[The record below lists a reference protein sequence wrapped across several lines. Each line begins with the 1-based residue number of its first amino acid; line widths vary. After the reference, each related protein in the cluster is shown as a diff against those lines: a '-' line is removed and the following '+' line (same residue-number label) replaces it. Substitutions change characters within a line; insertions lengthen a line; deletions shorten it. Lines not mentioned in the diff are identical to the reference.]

1 MNVVDKQFSEKA
13 LRDVPLAPLVFVQTK
28 RVASLSCKCHPVL
41 RNSAFWPV
49 LIGRDMMKSRWFS
62 KSKSVC
68 AGWSGKVPRLCAI
81 WTPQCGG
88 MKGKLCFIK
97 RKSKDLVSNYQR
109 FCEKNVSIFEN
120 GERPNKN
127 LWTFLRNAPSFLFFL
142 PAFFEKTP
150 VSSPTISPP
159 VSSSAPPYAQT
170 DTPLCIAH
178 SASSQFLPS
187 PFTFTRNLLI
197 QCVLRVKEMPF
208 FRLHR

>member
-1 MNVVDKQFSEKA
+1 MRYIPF
-13 LRDVPLAPLVFVQTK
+13 PLVFIQTK

-41 RNSAFWPV
+41 RNSAFWSV
-49 LIGRDMMKSRWFS
+49 LIGQDMMKSRWFS

-68 AGWSGKVPRLCAI
+68 AGWSGDVPRLCAI

-97 RKSKDLVSNYQR
+97 RKSKNLVSNDRR

-120 GERPNKN
+120 EKRLNKN

-150 VSSPTISPP
+150 APSPTMSPP
-159 VSSSAPPYAQT
+159 VSSSAPPYART
-170 DTPLCIAH
+170 DTPLRIAH
-178 SASSQFLPS
+178 SASSQFFPS
-187 PFTFTRNLLI
+187 PFIFTRNSLI
-197 QCVLRVKEMPF
+197 QCVLQVNEKPF